1 MKRHILLMV
10 WLLCGLV
17 LSSWGQF
24 KQIEFFIIL
33 KSEIEITFE
42 NGGTSVSPFL
52 VRDETSGCRHRA

>member
-1 MKRHILLMV
+1 MV

-24 KQIEFFIIL
+24 KQIESFIIL